1 MRRIVYSTLLFLLLS
16 LSAVAQNG
24 GINFQ
29 GMARNA
35 AGEALANQK
44 ISLRLSVLLNS
55 ESGTV
60 EYSETKE
67 VTTSGQGIFS
77 VVVGDGN
84 ILTKTGNF
92 SDINWKNSLKFL
104 KVELDP
110 SGGTNFAL
118 MGSSRLQAVP
128 FAYYANGVDAENIQG
143 TLPVAKG
150 GTGVG
155 SIAALKTSL
164 GLDQVN
170 NTADANKPLST
181 AAQAALET
189 KVDKVS
195 GKGLSA
201 NDYTSAEKTKLAAI
215 TGTNTGDQDLS
226 GLATTAALASKANTA
241 DVTTSLASKANTTDV
256 TIGLAGKVD
265 KVSGKELSSNDFT
278 TAEKNKL
285 AAITGDVA
293 GPTGAQGPIGL
304 TGPAG
309 PTGAQ
314 GIQGLTGPS
323 GSTGVPGPTGATGA
337 QGPIGLTGPT
347 GPAGEQGPIGLTG
360 PAGPTG
366 AQGIQ
371 GLTGPSGSTG
381 VPGPTGATGA
391 QGPIG
396 LTGPTGPAGEQG
408 PIGLTGPA
416 GPTGAQG
423 IQGLTGPT
431 GAQGPIGLT
440 GPTGATGAQGPIGLS
455 GPSGAP
461 GAAGLDGLPGNDG
474 INGLNGKTVLSG
486 TINPTNEGVNGDF
499 YINTTSSTIFGPKA
513 LGAWPNGVSLVGPQG
528 ATGLT
533 GAAGA
538 QGIQG
543 PTGAAGAA
551 GPAPSGIGIVTVNN
565 GSLQTPGELTGDVT
579 TTGGGL
585 TTTIGVGKVTNSM
598 LAGSIDLTS
607 KVTGTLPVANG
618 GTGVVSLT
626 GYIKGTGT
634 SAMTASASIP
644 VADVLGAAPLDSP
657 TFTGTPAAPT
667 ATAGTNTTQVATTEF
682 VSNAVSTATSGTFVD
697 LTTTQTV
704 AGAKVFSSDITV
716 NGLKIGIGA
725 GNDLTNTAIGRD
737 ALITNTIG
745 VSNIA
750 LGTSALR
757 SNSTASYNVGI
768 GFETLKNT
776 TSGRNNT
783 AVGRGAMLN
792 NTTGD
797 VNTAVGAAAIDRLT
811 SGSNNAVLGG
821 FAGRYFGAETS
832 NNTTMNSSI
841 LIGYDTR
848 PLADNSSN
856 EIVIGT
862 SAIGN
867 GDNTTTIGG
876 ATTTD
881 TYLKGNVHVS
891 NKIKISGGTP
901 GEGKVLTSDANGL
914 ASWVAPA
921 DAGSLTGTTLNSTVT
936 GSSLTSVGTLANLTV
951 TNPIV
956 GSITGNAATATTVT
970 TNANLTGP
978 VTSVGNATSIANE
991 AITNAM
997 LANSAVANLSGTNTG
1012 DQTTVSGNAGT
1023 ATKLA
1028 TARNI
1033 NDVPFD
1039 GSGDITLTADAGTL
1053 TGSILNSTITGS
1065 SLTSVGTL
1073 ANLTVTNPIVGSITG
1088 NAATATTV
1096 TTNADLT
1103 GPVTSVGNATSIT
1116 DGAITTSKIAT
1127 GAVATASIA
1136 DGAITNAKVTD
1147 VAATKITG
1155 TFTSATVNGKVI
1167 VGASSAASSSAVLEA
1182 SSTTQGFLPPRMT
1195 AAQRDAISSKVAGL
1209 VVWCSNCGSNGE
1221 LQVYNG
1227 TTWTNMIGGTA
1238 ALPPLVIGEAYQGGI
1253 VAYILQAGDPGYDA
1267 NTQHGLI
1274 AATSDQSTGTGIQWG
1289 STTTATGASGTAIGR
1304 GLANTNTI
1312 IASEGNSGNYAAK
1325 LCADYSVIV
1334 GGVTYDD
1341 WYLPSKDE
1349 LNKLYINRTA
1359 IGGFASGGIEGDFY
1373 WSSSEFDSLAAWDQ
1387 EFNVGS
1393 QTTPIKG
1400 YPTYVRAIRAF

>member
-1 MRRIVYSTLLFLLLS
+1 
-16 LSAVAQNG
+16 
-24 GINFQ
+24 
-29 GMARNA
+29 
-35 AGEALANQK
+35 
-44 ISLRLSVLLNS
+44 
-55 ESGTV
+55 
-60 EYSETKE
+60 
-67 VTTSGQGIFS
+67 
-77 VVVGDGN
+77 
-84 ILTKTGNF
+84 
-92 SDINWKNSLKFL
+92 
-104 KVELDP
+104 
-110 SGGTNFAL
+110 
-118 MGSSRLQAVP
+118 
-128 FAYYANGVDAENIQG
+128 
-143 TLPVAKG
+143 
-150 GTGVG
+150 
-155 SIAALKTSL
+155 
-164 GLDQVN
+164 
-170 NTADANKPLST
+170 
-181 AAQAALET
+181 
-189 KVDKVS
+189 
-195 GKGLSA
+195 
-201 NDYTSAEKTKLAAI
+201 
-215 TGTNTGDQDLS
+215 
-226 GLATTAALASKANTA
+226 
-241 DVTTSLASKANTTDV
+241 
-256 TIGLAGKVD
+256 
-265 KVSGKELSSNDFT
+265 
-278 TAEKNKL
+278 
-285 AAITGDVA
+285 
-293 GPTGAQGPIGL
+293 
-304 TGPAG
+304 
-309 PTGAQ
+309 
-314 GIQGLTGPS
+314 
-323 GSTGVPGPTGATGA
+323 
-337 QGPIGLTGPT
+337 
-347 GPAGEQGPIGLTG
+347 
-360 PAGPTG
+360 
-366 AQGIQ
+366 
-371 GLTGPSGSTG
+371 

-455 GPSGAP
+455 GPS

-657 TFTGTPAAPT
+657 IFTGTPAAPT

-776 TSGRNNT
+776 TSGGNNT

-797 VNTAVGAAAIDRLT
+797 VNTAVGEFALVSNTTGRYNTSIGHESQYQNSEGNSNTAIGAAAIDRLT

-867 GDNTTTIGG
+867 GDYTTTIGG

-956 GSITGNAATATTVT
+956 GSITGNAATATSATTVS
-970 TNANLTGP
+970 TNANLNGP
-978 VTSVGNATSIANE
+978 VTSVGNATSIANG
-991 AITNAM
+991 AITNDM

-1073 ANLTVTNPIVGSITG
+1073 
-1088 NAATATTV
+1088 
-1096 TTNADLT
+1096 
-1103 GPVTSVGNATSIT
+1103 
-1116 DGAITTSKIAT
+1116 
-1127 GAVATASIA
+1127 
-1136 DGAITNAKVTD
+1136 
-1147 VAATKITG
+1147 
-1155 TFTSATVNGKVI
+1155 TSATVNGKVI
-1167 VGASSAASSSAVLEA
+1167 VGASSAASASAVLEA
-1182 SSTTQGFLPPRMT
+1182 SSTTQGFLPPRMSG
-1195 AAQRDAISSKVAGL
+1195 AQRDAISSKAAGL
-1209 VVWCSNCGSNGE
+1209 VVWCTNCGQNGE

-1227 TTWTNMIGGTA
+1227 TAWTNLIGGTA
-1238 ALPPLVIGEAYQGGI
+1238 SNAILRVGDEYQGGI
-1253 VAYILQAGDPGYDA
+1253 IAYILVSGDPGYDA
-1267 NTQHGLI
+1267 NVQHGLI
-1274 AATSDQSTGTGIQWG
+1274 ATAADISTAAQWG
-1289 STTTATGASGTAIGR
+1289 CQGTTIAGAEGTAIGT
-1304 GLANTNTI
+1304 GNQNTI
-1312 IASEGNSGNYAAK
+1312 DIMAGCATAGIAAR
-1325 LCADYSVIV
+1325 LCGDLVQGGYS
-1334 GGVTYDD
+1334 D

-1349 LNKLYINRTA
+1349 LDKLRLNLA
-1359 IGGFASGGIEGDFY
+1359 SIGGFWPRDY
-1373 WSSSEFDSLAAWDQ
+1373 WSSTEGDTNNALQQYFG
-1387 EFNVGS
+1387 NGS
-1393 QTTPIKG
+1393 QTNYFKAYEG
-1400 YPTYVRAIRAF
+1400 RVRAVRSF